1 MKVAFVMAL
10 LIATAASA
18 PDGGWSWG
26 SEEKKA
32 AAAVAEAQ
40 SSANSG
46 IEQGRSHTKHFNTDG
61 NVINI
66 PAGGVSEPLPLEP
79 HAPSTPAVV
88 QAQLVGQV
96 SQAGVV
102 GETEKDRQAR
112 FLGISDTLCSWGVG
126 VRCDNKIKKKGHG
139 YPPSI
144 NSQYGVPVQ
153 AYDNYGAPYG
163 SYVPEQ
169 TFNHHKNKGNKKGGG
184 VTDLISGFIDSYTKP
199 KPEKGYKPSKLPT
212 YLPPAGSLQGAYEV
226 PIYVAEPIQPFPTY
240 GAPQPA
246 YTPPASAYG
255 APEPPFITPKPIY
268 QVSHQKKGFAAQSS
282 YAEPSYNS
290 PVITPHKANH
300 IQPVATVTSIF
311 TRTVGPIDA
320 TKVQHLH
327 SHTHVYHGAQVV
339 PQGNDGYVDTHHI
352 PTNTYN
358 TNFKKKSD
366 DNSNVVIGS
375 SAPTSFTSSGSG
387 KVGFGSEVNGFQSG
401 HSQSTVSDFNSQHQ
415 GVSTGHVHNV
425 NPFDSQ
431 STSNFGTT
439 GNNGFSSHTKFIAQ
453 GTNQHNTFHG
463 QGFQPPSRP
472 EFGFKPSLT
481 IEDMIQQNSLHQFSR
496 TIYRTDCHC
505 VAEQYCSGENI
516 IRPDRDLTHLI
527 DARNRA
533 NLVYSNATSAENETE
548 VDNRDVNSSYD
559 FADYEDPANAT
570 EAPEY
575 YSYEDE
581 TVASGNITDVPVVRR
596 KRETNETTEEN
607 FSDVQGRQ
615 LTGYTPGPQGCR
627 AGTVC
632 CRRPVYN
639 PARALPVCGISNDE
653 NIHGRIKTKDSE
665 PGRAGFGEYPW
676 QAAILRRAEGEVVY
690 VCGATLINQQFLVTA
705 AHCVKD
711 IDASLL
717 KIRLGEWDV
726 RDKSEFYPYV
736 EFDVSGIYS
745 HPEFYEGNLENDIA
759 ILRTDRFVDYSKYP
773 HISPVCL
780 PASRQDFSGQV
791 CRITGWGKDGWG
803 SEGDFQ
809 SILKETQVPIL
820 NSNLCQQILRT
831 TKLGTSYSLPAGM
844 VCAGGEENKD
854 ACKGDGGGPLV
865 CRSSGGEF
873 QLAGVVSWGLGCGQ
887 RGIPGVY
894 VDVPYYIDWINSI
907 IGV

>member
-1 MKVAFVMAL
+1 MAL

-339 PQGNDGYVDTHHI
+339 PQGNDG
-352 PTNTYN
+352 
-358 TNFKKKSD
+358 
-366 DNSNVVIGS
+366 
-375 SAPTSFTSSGSG
+375 
-387 KVGFGSEVNGFQSG
+387 
-401 HSQSTVSDFNSQHQ
+401 
-415 GVSTGHVHNV
+415 
-425 NPFDSQ
+425 
-431 STSNFGTT
+431 
-439 GNNGFSSHTKFIAQ
+439 
-453 GTNQHNTFHG
+453 
-463 QGFQPPSRP
+463 
-472 EFGFKPSLT
+472 
-481 IEDMIQQNSLHQFSR
+481 
-496 TIYRTDCHC
+496 
-505 VAEQYCSGENI
+505 
-516 IRPDRDLTHLI
+516 DLTHLI

-607 FSDVQGRQ
+607 FSDVQG